1 MCRSGNRIASALL
14 NKGWCA
20 MVQGIF
26 RYRKSRRL
34 AEVEIDGEIVEA
46 YVSNGAQLRFMKDGC
61 ICYLREAFGE
71 KRKTAYDFYSIY
83 DGDTLVCVDVKE
95 PLQIIKPW
103 YTEKLLR
110 ELNVESLPLIHE
122 NTRDSSLICFREPIK
137 DMVVQVMGTSLVE
150 EKTAYL
156 PDISSSALNERLADL
171 IWMKDN
177 GQDPRLVFVV
187 CRDDAECFT
196 PNAEVDPYFADM
208 VKDLYELGVPVD
220 CVRCTV
226 NADGMA
232 VDTVIPLRFGM

>member
-1 MCRSGNRIASALL
+1 
-14 NKGWCA
+14 

-46 YVSNGAQLRFMKDGC
+46 YISNGAQLQFMKDGSV
-61 ICYLREAFGE
+61 CYLREAFGE

-83 DGDTLVCVDVKE
+83 DGDTLVCVDAKE
-95 PLQIIKPW
+95 PLQVIKIW

-110 ELNVESLPLIHE
+110 ELEVESLPLIHE

-137 DMVVQVMGTSLVE
+137 DMVVQVMGTSLV
-150 EKTAYL
+150 KGRTAYL

-171 IWMKDN
+171 IWMRDD

-187 CRDDAECFT
+187 CRDDAECFS
-196 PNAEVDPYFADM
+196 PNAEVDPSFADM
-208 VKDLYELGVPVD
+208 VKDLYESGVPVD
-220 CVRCTV
+220 CVRCKV
-226 NADGMA
+226 DADVMTL
-232 VDTVIPLRFGM
+232 DTEIPIVL